1 MSLQSRKLTRTS
13 SGRLVKAPEA
23 CLRWWMTRYG
33 FLLGGGLVPYVLR
46 PQLEGCLHMFVGE
59 AYAHGIMHGEA
70 VLKSCPSETDCEGEL
85 GRLKDVV
92 LSGPD
97 DIT

>member
-13 SGRLVKAPEA
+13 SGRLGKAGVSALVDDEI
-23 CLRWWMTRYG
+23 W
-33 FLLGGGLVPYVLR
+33 LLAWGGGGWCLILR
-46 PQLEGCLHMFVGE
+46 PQLEGGRHMFVGE
-59 AYAHGIMHGEA
+59 AYAHGILHGEA